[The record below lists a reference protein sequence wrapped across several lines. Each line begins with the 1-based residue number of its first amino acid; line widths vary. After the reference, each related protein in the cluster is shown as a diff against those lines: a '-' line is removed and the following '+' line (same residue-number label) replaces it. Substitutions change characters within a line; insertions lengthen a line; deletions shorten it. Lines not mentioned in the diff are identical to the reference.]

1 MYYKKL
7 KVLRILRLVILLKN
21 SIKNFINQHKIM
33 MTEKNLIKNE
43 EMSLKISF
51 IESDSNEYKKL
62 MFREKPNDLSVK
74 DDMCVHIRQHYFC

>member
-1 MYYKKL
+1 
-7 KVLRILRLVILLKN
+7 
-21 SIKNFINQHKIM
+21 M

-62 MFREKPNDLSVK
+62 MFREKSNDLSVK
-74 DDMCVHIRQHYFC
+74 DDMCVHIPQHYFC

>member
-1 MYYKKL
+1 
-7 KVLRILRLVILLKN
+7 
-21 SIKNFINQHKIM
+21 M